1 MKEEVSMKS
10 LPIGIKSIL
19 MVVLGFTFLLP
30 MSAFAESP
38 FYITFKPGTY
48 FPESSNLDVGFNG
61 EFALGYRF
69 HPNIA
74 AELGFGYFNTSKD
87 VRGVGATRTIE
98 EECYYD
104 IFPFTLTVK
113 AILPYKRWEFFGLGG
128 GGIYFATGPYNYDDY
143 DYYYDDEDDYD
154 PHTDT
159 VWGGYLG
166 GGVHYNITRNDAT
179 PKIFV
184 GVEGKYLWTD
194 KVKLNGET
202 RGVPL
207 NASFRLDGI
216 IVSAVIGIRF

>member
-1 MKEEVSMKS
+1 MKEEVPMKS
-10 LPIGIKSIL
+10 LPIGIKIIL
-19 MVVLGFTFLLP
+19 MAVLGFAFLLP
-30 MSAFAESP
+30 ISAFAESP
-38 FYITFKPGTY
+38 FYITVKPGTY
-48 FPESSNLDVGFNG
+48 LPEASGLEVGFNG
-61 EFALGYRF
+61 ELALGYRF

-74 AELGFGYFNTSKD
+74 AEFGFGYFNTAKD

-104 IFPFTLTVK
+104 VVPLTLTLK

-128 GGIYFATGPYNYDDY
+128 GGLFIASGPYNYDD
-143 DYYYDDEDDYD
+143 DYDDYDDFD

-179 PKIFV
+179 PKIFL

-194 KVKLNGET
+194 KVRLEGEK

-207 NASFRLDGI
+207 DARFRLDGV
-216 IVSAVIGIRF
+216 IVNAVIGIRF

>member
-1 MKEEVSMKS
+1 MINP
-10 LPIGIKSIL
+10 LIGIRSSFVL
-19 MVVLGFTFLLP
+19 VLGLAFLLP
-30 MSAFAESP
+30 ISAFAESP
-38 FYITFKPGTY
+38 FYITVKPGVY
-48 FPESSNLDVGFNG
+48 SPEAGSLDVGFNG
-61 EFALGYRF
+61 ELAFGYRF

-74 AELGFGYFNTSKD
+74 AEFGFGYFNTSKD

-104 IFPFTLTVK
+104 IVPLTLTLK
-113 AILPYKRWEFFGLGG
+113 AILPYKKWEFFGLGG
-128 GGIYFATGPYNYDDY
+128 GGIYIASGPYNYDD
-143 DYYYDDEDDYD
+143 DYDDYDDFD

-194 KVKLNGET
+194 KVRLEGEK

-207 NASFRLDGI
+207 DARFRLDGV

>member
-19 MVVLGFTFLLP
+19 MAVLGVTFLLP
-30 MSAFAESP
+30 ISAFAEPP
-38 FYITFKPGTY
+38 FYFTFKPGIY
-48 FPESSNLDVGFNG
+48 SPEASGLDVGFNG
-61 EFALGYRF
+61 ELALGYRF
-69 HPNIA
+69 NPNIA
-74 AELGFGYFNTSKD
+74 AEFGFGYFNTSKD

-104 IFPFTLTVK
+104 IYPFTLTLK
-113 AILPYKRWEFFGLGG
+113 AIVPYKRWEFFGLGG
-128 GGIYFATGPYNYDDY
+128 GGIYIASGPYNYDD
-143 DYYYDDEDDYD
+143 DYEDYDDYD

-166 GGVHYNITRNDAT
+166 GGVHYNITRNDVT
-179 PKIFV
+179 PRIFV

-207 NASFRLDGI
+207 DASFRLDGV
-216 IVSAVIGIRF
+216 IVNAVIGIRF